1 DSRNATGH
9 SILHPEQDSSGMPAM
24 TDAALTAW
32 IGRTE
37 EAQDHLSH
45 NLLKRI
51 AATLGEATPAAGEP
65 LPPLW
70 QWCFFQEP
78 VFETGLGLHGDPARG
93 AFLAP
98 AANRNR
104 MGAGAGVEFCEPLK
118 AGADADKVSTIK
130 RIEEKHGCSG
140 SLLSAT

>member
-1 DSRNATGH
+1 MRILAT
-9 SILHPEQDSSGMPAM
+9 PECIACCRRKKRITGMPAM

-37 EAQDHLSH
+37 EAQDQLSH

-51 AATLGEATPAAGEP
+51 AATLGEPTPAAGQP

-78 VFETGLGLHGDPARG
+78 VFETGLGVDGHPARG
-93 AFLAP
+93 GFLP
-98 AANRNR
+98 
-104 MGAGAGVEFCEPLK
+104 
-118 AGADADKVSTIK
+118 
-130 RIEEKHGCSG
+130 
-140 SLLSAT
+140 

>member
-1 DSRNATGH
+1 
-9 SILHPEQDSSGMPAM
+9 MPAM

-51 AATLGEATPAAGEP
+51 AATLGEPTPAAGQP

-78 VFETGLGLHGDPARG
+78 VFETGLGVDGHPARG
-93 AFLAP
+93 GFLPP
-98 AANRNR
+98 ADNRNR
-104 MGAGAGVEFCEPLK
+104 MWAGGDRKSTRLNSSHVKISYAVFCLK
-118 AGADADKVSTIK
+118 KKIRINVTEADV
-130 RIEEKHGCSG
+130 RR
-140 SLLSAT
+140 LQ